1 MRLLFS
7 VALSLLTFAPASA
20 AEVSLMTDAELAQK
34 VRLPT
39 GFEISIYARGLL
51 GPRFM
56 SVGPDGHIFVSM
68 PRMGWVGRL
77 RDDDGDG
84 KVERVD
90 RVVQELERPHG
101 LAFWQGKL
109 YVAGTEKIWRI
120 DRFRERET
128 SAQVTPIVPNLPNGG
143 QGHWTRTI
151 QFGTDGKL
159 YVSVGSSCN
168 VCKEKDPRRA
178 AIVRYN
184 PDGSGEEVFAT
195 GLRNSVG
202 IAWHPVTKELWGTDN
217 GRDWLGDESPP
228 EEINIIRQGKNYGW
242 PNCVGNRVP
251 DPDFGSAEIC
261 QKTESPALT
270 IPAHSAPL
278 GLAFYTGKQFPQEY
292 HGDIF
297 VALHGSWNRSKKT
310 GYKVVR
316 VRLDKGHPKQV
327 EDFATGWL
335 VQDKGKEVVWGRP
348 VDLVVGP
355 DGSLYLSD
363 DYAGYIYR
371 IRYKGKP

>member
-1 MRLLFS
+1 MILAVFLLSSSF
-7 VALSLLTFAPASA
+7 LASA
-20 AEVSLMTDAELAQK
+20 AEAPLITDAQVAER
-34 VRLPT
+34 VRLPA
-39 GFEISIYARGLL
+39 GFEIQVFARGLF

-56 SVGPDGHIFVSM
+56 TVGPDKQIYVSM

-84 KVERVD
+84 KVERID
-90 RVVQELERPHG
+90 RVVEKLDRPHG

-109 YVAGTEKIWRI
+109 YVAGTEKIWRV
-120 DRFRERET
+120 DSFRGRG
-128 SAQVTPIVPNLPNGG
+128 SAARVTAIVPNLPDGG
-143 QGHWTRTI
+143 RGHWTRTI
-151 QFGTDGKL
+151 LFGRDGKL

-184 PDGSGEEVFAT
+184 PDGTGEEVFAN

-202 IAWHPVTKELWGTDN
+202 IAWHPATHELWGTDN
-217 GRDWLGDESPP
+217 GRDWLGDDNPP
-228 EEINIIRQGKNYGW
+228 DEINIIRQGKNYGW
-242 PNCVGNRVP
+242 PNCIANRIP
-251 DPDFGSAEIC
+251 DPDFGSPEIC
-261 QKTESPALT
+261 QRSEPPVVA

-278 GLAFYTGKQFPQEY
+278 GLTFYTGKQFPQEY

-297 VALHGSWNRSKKT
+297 VALHGSWNRSKRT

-316 VRLDKGHPKQV
+316 VRLAGGQPQQV

-335 VQDKGKEVVWGRP
+335 RDEKGKEVVWGRP

-355 DGSLYLSD
+355 DGGLYLSD
-363 DYAGYIYR
+363 DYAGLIYR
-371 IRYKGKP
+371 ISYRGK

>member
-1 MRLLFS
+1 MQLLVS
-7 VALSLLTFAPASA
+7 VFFLLLVSSFASA
-20 AEVSLMTDAELAQK
+20 ADVSHMTDAELAQRIK
-34 VRLPT
+34 LPAA
-39 GFEISIYARGLL
+39 FEIHIFARGLF

-56 SVGPDGHIFVSM
+56 TVGPDRQIYVSM
-68 PRMGWVGRL
+68 PNKGWIGRL

-90 RVVQELERPHG
+90 RVAENLDRVHG

-109 YVAGTEKIWRI
+109 YAAGTEKIWRI
-120 DRFRERET
+120 DRPREGEAP
-128 SAQVTPIVPNLPNGG
+128 AQVTTIVPNLPDGG

-151 QFGTDGKL
+151 LFGADGKL

-168 VCKEKDPRRA
+168 VCKEKDRRRA
-178 AIVRYN
+178 AVVRYN
-184 PDGSGEEVFAT
+184 PDGSGEEIFAS

-202 IAWHPVTKELWGTDN
+202 IAWHPATKELWGTDN
-217 GRDWLGDESPP
+217 GRDWLGDDSPP
-228 EEINIIRQGKNYGW
+228 DEINIIRQGKNYGW
-242 PNCVGNRVP
+242 PNCIANRVP
-251 DPDFGSAEIC
+251 DPEFGSPEIC
-261 QKTESPALT
+261 QKTEPPVVV

-278 GLAFYTGKQFPQEY
+278 GLAFYTGKQFPQEH
-292 HGDIF
+292 HGDLF

-316 VRLDKGHPKQV
+316 VHFEKGQPKQV

-335 VQDKGKEVVWGRP
+335 LQEKGRETVWGRP

-363 DYAGYIYR
+363 DYAGFIYR
-371 IRYKGKP
+371 ISHKGKP